1 MPRHSPIA
9 LTTLD
14 RSHDRCPPS
23 DHPIRTACS
32 AGFKKHSRFLQTKI
46 DILKR
51 PACFKINPGLRGQ
64 AQPHI
69 LENSPMAHKAATSAP
84 SAKAGSIFSSRCSKR
99 QARSTKASRKQTSF
113 SRTVK
118 FGGASRDRTDDLKLA
133 KLPLSQLSYG
143 PVSKPLNRTQNIWWA
158 WKDLNFRP
166 HAYQARALTN

>member
-1 MPRHSPIA
+1 MSTLRPSHKDSLLGRVQKAFA
-9 LTTLD
+9 LLADKD
-14 RSHDRCPPS
+14 RY
-23 DHPIRTACS
+23 
-32 AGFKKHSRFLQTKI
+32 FKKTSLLQDQSRAPRSSTATYSGEFANGTQGA
-46 DILKR
+46 LK
-51 PACFKINPGLRGQ
+51 
-64 AQPHI
+64 
-69 LENSPMAHKAATSAP
+69 SAP
-84 SAKAGSIFSSRCSKR
+84 SAKTGSIFSSRCSKR